1 MRHIFELIPLALIAS
16 LAACGP
22 KAGISETRM
31 VHAPA
36 REANC
41 QLELA
46 QVDITSVNFNQ
57 KWEVL
62 GYVSFV
68 DRGSQD
74 PFAKENR
81 ELLRPRA
88 CAMGGT
94 SVAIAGN
101 ATGQNSMGQGGSNIV
116 YMVLRPKSWQGE
128 AQAL

>member
-1 MRHIFELIPLALIAS
+1 MKPVLVLAIVAA

-31 VHAPA
+31 VHAPP
-36 REANC
+36 RDPNC
-41 QLELA
+41 HLELV
-46 QVDITSVNFNQ
+46 QVDITSVTFNQ
-57 KWEVL
+57 QWEVL
-62 GYVSFV
+62 GYVSFF

-94 SVAIAGN
+94 SVAIAMN
-101 ATGQNSMGQGGSNIV
+101 STGQNQMGQQGSGV
-116 YMVLRPKSWQGE
+116 SYMVLRPKTWQSQPE
-128 AQAL
+128 AL